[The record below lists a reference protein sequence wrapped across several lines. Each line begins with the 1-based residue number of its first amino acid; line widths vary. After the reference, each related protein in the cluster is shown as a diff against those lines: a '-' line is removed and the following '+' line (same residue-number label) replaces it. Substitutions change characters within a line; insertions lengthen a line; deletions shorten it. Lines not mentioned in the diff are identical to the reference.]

1 MAATILLFW
10 RSRTK
15 ALEFRLQRETLFLR
29 DLARQYKARPELDSV
44 SLLSGRL
51 YACTEV
57 QSPLFQCVPVVACEW
72 CFRELLLLRKTA
84 FAMNARCM
92 TSLHHKL
99 RDVNYRRH
107 RGVELNISA
116 CSR

>member
-51 YACTEV
+51 HACTEV
-57 QSPLFQCVPVVACEW
+57 QSPLFQCLPAVACET
-72 CFRELLLLRKTA
+72 CFRELLLPRESV
-84 FAMNARCM
+84 FATDELWR
-92 TSLHHKL
+92 TSRHRNQ
-99 RDVNYRRH
+99 RDHGYRRH
-107 RGVELNISA
+107 RSVGA
-116 CSR
+116 WTGK